1 MTQARPFLNIGH
13 RGARAFAPENT
24 VPAIRLAQ
32 RLGANVVELDVQMSR
47 DEELIVFH
55 DDTLVRCSDGL
66 FKFPDHTD
74 YSVSSFTWPD
84 LSVLDVG
91 TWYVH
96 ELARPASQRQPYLGT
111 LTAEEINEWI
121 TPEDAEEF
129 ESGSVRIPRLRD
141 ALTVARACQLGVIL
155 DLKTIP
161 RRYPAIGRKTVAL
174 IRDLGMEHEAM
185 ISSFDHGLVAE
196 ARTLDATIAT
206 GALTTERLYRV
217 REYLQALDADAYE
230 PSCGGEQDIVRRGVS
245 PDDIDSGAIRELTEA
260 GLWVNVW
267 TENSTSRMRA
277 LIDAGV
283 TGIITDYP
291 NRLARVLTELG
302 RSAPVRPRMRR
313 RMSQA
318 S

>member
-1 MTQARPFLNIGH
+1 M
-13 RGARAFAPENT
+13 
-24 VPAIRLAQ
+24 AQ

-55 DDTLVRCSDGL
+55 DDTLVRSSDGL

-74 YSVSSFTWPD
+74 YSVSSFTWPE

-96 ELARPASQRQPYLGT
+96 ELARPTSQRQPYLGT
-111 LTAEEINEWI
+111 ITAEEINEWI
-121 TPEDAEEF
+121 TTEDAEEF
-129 ESGSVRIPRLRD
+129 ESGCVRIPRLRD
-141 ALTVARACQLGVIL
+141 GLAVARECQLAVIL

-161 RRYPAIGRKTVAL
+161 RRYPAIGSKTVAL
-174 IRDLGMEHEAM
+174 IRDLGMEHETM
-185 ISSFDHGLVAE
+185 ISSFDHGLLAE
-196 ARTLDATIAT
+196 VRKLNGTIAT
-206 GALTTERLYRV
+206 GVLTTERLFRV

-230 PSCGGEQDIVRRGVS
+230 PSCAGDQDIVRRGVS
-245 PDDIDSGAIRELTEA
+245 PDDIDRGAIQELTDA

-267 TENSTSRMRA
+267 TENSASRMRT

-291 NRLARVLTELG
+291 NRLARALAELG
-302 RSAPVRPRMRR
+302 RSAPVRPRMRLLT
-313 RMSQA
+313 
-318 S
+318 